1 MQKKDKINRKHY
13 IYAVVAGSNH
23 VFAVKRSGSS
33 GDPTT
38 AAGGIGKHDIICC
51 VVCGHV
57 FDLGIHVLD
66 RYIALAW
73 RAYAFFSVAAVFFLS
88 AFCLM
93 H

>member
-1 MQKKDKINRKHY
+1 MQKKTKLIGNIIFMLLLLGATMYLLLKDQDLPEIR
-13 IYAVVAGSNH
+13 
-23 VFAVKRSGSS
+23 R
-33 GDPTT
+33 T

-73 RAYAFFSVAAVFFLS
+73 RAYAFFPVAAVFFYRL
-88 AFCLM
+88 FV
-93 H
+93 

>member
-1 MQKKDKINRKHY
+1 MQKKTKLIGNIIFMLLLLGATMYLLLKDQ
-13 IYAVVAGSNH
+13 
-23 VFAVKRSGSS
+23 
-33 GDPTT
+33 DLPTT

-73 RAYAFFSVAAVFFLS
+73 RAYAFFSVAAVFFYRI
-88 AFCLM
+88 FV
-93 H
+93 